1 MEKEEH
7 TTSGIPEKFAD
18 LLENFNLVP
27 KDEITHE
34 SEYNYRLFMIQLLE
48 NLLKEQRQK
57 LTELEGGKR
66 EDMGVVLKNVQ
77 ENRLEGF
84 NSEWPWVDQCI
95 FFIKREGKPLLL
107 NQIVRCMAEV
117 YEEARVNPVYFGN
130 SLSASLSNAI
140 KRGRIRRHSLPK
152 KRAGWYYPNSWAD
165 KNGDLLKRYQDLVD

>member
-7 TTSGIPEKFAD
+7 TNSGIPERFED
-18 LLENFNLVP
+18 LLKNFNLVP
-27 KDEITHE
+27 KAEIDQE
-34 SEYNYRLFMIQLLE
+34 SEYNYRILMIQLLE
-48 NLLKEQRQK
+48 GLLKEQRQK
-57 LTELEGGKR
+57 LDELERGKR
-66 EDMGVVLKNVQ
+66 KDKGVVFKKVQ

-117 YEEARVNPVYFGN
+117 YEEAREKPAYFGN

-140 KRGRIRRHSLPK
+140 KRGRIRRHRLPK

-165 KNGDLLKRYQDLVD
+165 KNGELLKRYQDLID